1 MLNGD
6 ISNIRSACFGFRAEN
21 TLFELRNKSVI
32 DKVANFFKGDLTRAK
47 INKEVYSLMNY
58 IYWNT
63 EYTIM
68 LVIDDSV
75 YQKSRDFLADF
86 PFNQVCNIKS
96 ISEVTMMLMTGE
108 MSYYIDDSN
117 TRYDVQSRYTMTTK
131 ELNNFIHRS
140 YTGKYIRGRL
150 T

>member
-21 TLFELRNKSVI
+21 TLFELKNKSVI

-68 LVIDDSV
+68 LVIDDSI
-75 YQKSRDFLADF
+75 YQKSKDFLADF

-96 ISEVTMMLMTGE
+96 ISEVTSMLFTGE
-108 MSYYIDDSN
+108 MTYYIDNSN
-117 TRYDVQSRYTMTTK
+117 IRYEVQNKYTMTSD
-131 ELNNFIHRS
+131 ELSTLISR
-140 YTGKYIRGRL
+140 KYKGRL

>member
-21 TLFELRNKSVI
+21 TLFELKNKSVI

-47 INKEVYSLMNY
+47 INKEVYSLMSY

-68 LVIDDSV
+68 LVIDDSI
-75 YQKSRDFLADF
+75 YQKSKDFLADF
-86 PFNQVCNIKS
+86 PFNRVCNIKS
-96 ISEVTMMLMTGE
+96 ISEVTSMLFTGE
-108 MSYYIDDSN
+108 MTYYIDNSN
-117 TRYDVQSRYTMTTK
+117 TRYEVQNKYTMTSD
-131 ELNNFIHRS
+131 ELSTLISR
-140 YTGKYIRGRL
+140 KYKGRL

>member
-21 TLFELRNKSVI
+21 TLFELKNKSVI

-68 LVIDDSV
+68 LVIDDAL
-75 YQKSRDFLADF
+75 YQKSKDFLADF

-96 ISEVTMMLMTGE
+96 ISEVTSMLFTGE
-108 MSYYIDDSN
+108 MTYYIDNSN
-117 TRYDVQSRYTMTTK
+117 TRYEVQNKYTMTSD
-131 ELNNFIHRS
+131 ELSTLISR
-140 YTGKYIRGRL
+140 KYKGRL